1 MKKLPQH
8 PIQSIQA
15 NNGAGFHRLG
25 VDDRVYTVYTKT
37 SLV

>member
-1 MKKLPQH
+1 MEKTPVG

-37 SLV
+37 SFA